1 MAPSNGH
8 NVTLTN
14 KEVSFIAHLLTNE
27 CDDWLAG
34 YTPED
39 AQVMRNLNSAFNR
52 MRDNDNR
59 KDV

>member
-1 MAPSNGH
+1 
-8 NVTLTN
+8 VTLTN